1 MRAKDRLLCLKAYES
16 LLLAKYFVGLSSLD
30 NVCALSSQVL
40 SSALVDSEQETSTN
54 KKWKVVRR
62 PLLDME
68 LRRYA
73 QSPVV
78 PQALILHGP
87 RGVGKRTTVEGLSS
101 LLSVLMFFACL
112 SKASYNL
119 QFILQSY

>member
-1 MRAKDRLLCLKAYES
+1 M
-16 LLLAKYFVGLSSLD
+16 GLSSLD
-30 NVCALSSQVL
+30 NFCALSPQVL
-40 SSALVDSEQETSTN
+40 SSALVDSQQETSAS

-112 SKASYNL
+112 SKTSYDL
-119 QFILQSY
+119 QFDFKSF